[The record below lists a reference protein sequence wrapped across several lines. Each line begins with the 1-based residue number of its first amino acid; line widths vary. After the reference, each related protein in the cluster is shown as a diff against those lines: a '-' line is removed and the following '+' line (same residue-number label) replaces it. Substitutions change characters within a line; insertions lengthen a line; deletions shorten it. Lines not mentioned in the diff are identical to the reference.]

1 MPRMEFRKIKY
12 ESYVI
17 LWNITES
24 ILVFSW
30 VSSRNP
36 DSTLSLIQDLHFQR
50 FFDILGKITHMFTRI
65 LIFILGCITLFPT
78 VYASDLEND
87 INIRNTDINTTGNSN
102 NQLEEFYAPISEFFY
117 SPSMEGK
124 DGILEAFTTIAF
136 QIKNIFIVLAVLFL
150 IFSVI
155 RLLFSPN
162 DEESV
167 KKWKNNIIWVSV
179 GIFVMQ
185 IAFSVWKTMI
195 IQDIG
200 TNIDAKLGWAI
211 WLQVF
216 SPIVGILQLLAS
228 FGFLLMIVYAF
239 YTIVWWAWDEEK
251 LKKWKSTILYWLIGF
266 FLIRLPEPIIR
277 SLYGSPDCKE
287 AGIVTIGTCEIW
299 KQDVQWAVNIIG
311 KIILYVNGFLMLV
324 CVLLVLYV
332 GWLVLFSAGDEEKLK
347 KAKSTL
353 LYVAI
358 WFIILIGSH
367 TIFRFFIL
375 QG

>member
-1 MPRMEFRKIKY
+1 
-12 ESYVI
+12 
-17 LWNITES
+17 
-24 ILVFSW
+24 
-30 VSSRNP
+30 
-36 DSTLSLIQDLHFQR
+36 
-50 FFDILGKITHMFTRI
+50 MFTRI

-239 YTIVWWAWDEEK
+239 YTIV
-251 LKKWKSTILYWLIGF
+251 
-266 FLIRLPEPIIR
+266 
-277 SLYGSPDCKE
+277 
-287 AGIVTIGTCEIW
+287 
-299 KQDVQWAVNIIG
+299 
-311 KIILYVNGFLMLV
+311 
-324 CVLLVLYV
+324 
-332 GWLVLFSAGDEEKLK
+332 
-347 KAKSTL
+347 
-353 LYVAI
+353 
-358 WFIILIGSH
+358 
-367 TIFRFFIL
+367 
-375 QG
+375 